1 MSSLG
6 AGICLLLLSGVPGL
20 GLGLS
25 LGFEIGDDAFLG
37 PAGDSG
43 ELTESAEVSAGL
55 QAEGSESIRDDH
67 SLLLII
73 GERNTLEDLQLAES
87 GGASWQLVG
96 EHASEGLPE
105 NTGGSF
111 PVLGSAAWV
120 GVDAL
125 LHNVLSNDVVSLERA
140 RLEDLFA
147 SDDGDAL
154 TAEQFLSDDT
164 GKTALKVTSSVND

>member
-125 LHNVLSNDVVSLERA
+125 LHNVLSNDLVSLERA
-140 RLEDLFA
+140 GLKDGFA
-147 SDDGDAL
+147 ADNSDAL
-154 TAEQFLSDDT
+154 TREKLLGNDAGE
-164 GKTALKVTSSVND
+164 TAFKMASSVND